1 MFSTFNEWKCLTPF
15 CITQWMAKQGK
26 GDQAME
32 VTVVEP
38 AYLNYS
44 EAERFTGLHRVTI
57 WRAVRRGELKASG
70 GGRGVRFSRDELC
83 RWMESR

>member
-1 MFSTFNEWKCLTPF
+1 MV
-15 CITQWMAKQGK
+15 KQGK
-26 GDQAME
+26 GDQVME
-32 VTVVEP
+32 ATVVEP

-57 WRAVRRGELKASG
+57 WRAMRRGELKASG
-70 GGRGVRFSRDELC
+70 GGRGVRFSRDELH